1 MRFAWSGG
9 WVLGVPG
16 LYMRARLE
24 EYCDGGLVVRREDEG
39 KSLRRGGHEDACLLR
54 GPRRDGV

>member
-1 MRFAWSGG
+1 
-9 WVLGVPG
+9 VLGVPG